1 VYLFLLKEVNL
12 HFRLNQL
19 NRVKKDNQ
27 ERRVRVLKNRRR
39 EFQYLRRKQTK
50 VNRKVKR
57 VPAAK
62 AESRKRAAPNQ
73 QVRVKRNKKRNKLK
87 EQPLL
92 PNRRLLELNLSPKA
106 KSQEEQVF
114 IQKKNKI

>member
-1 VYLFLLKEVNL
+1 MYLFLLKEVNL

-19 NRVKKDNQ
+19 NRAKKDNQ
-27 ERRVRVLKNRRR
+27 ERRVRLLKNRRR

-73 QVRVKRNKKRNKLK
+73 QVRVKRNKLK